1 MIEIPFIGQI
11 WVNEGIPLTGD
22 FGEVGEVLELGRRQ
36 LERNPETINFRSYFI
51 YLLYFVFFFLFP
63 LHSFRTLATYN
74 KFLDLVSFFF
84 TSFLLFCSLDS
95 FKNLYISSLCF

>member
-74 KFLDLVSFFF
+74 EFLDLVSFFF
-84 TSFLLFCSLDS
+84 LLHFYFSVL
-95 FKNLYISSLCF
+95 